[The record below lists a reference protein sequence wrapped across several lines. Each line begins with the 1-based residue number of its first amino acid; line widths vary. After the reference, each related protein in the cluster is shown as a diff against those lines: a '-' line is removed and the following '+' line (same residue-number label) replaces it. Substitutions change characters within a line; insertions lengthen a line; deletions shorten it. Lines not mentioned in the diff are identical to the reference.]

1 MAGEIR
7 GLQNG
12 PPQATTA
19 RTNGPRAGSGPAS
32 ADSLTPGGIDK
43 AIFTDTAVSL
53 QKLEQFIGQLP
64 IENAARVG
72 NIREMVAG
80 GLYRI
85 DDARVADKFVEFEL
99 LYHQARVNDG
109 FQASA

>member
-7 GLQNG
+7 GLRNEPAQV
-12 PPQATTA
+12 TSA
-19 RTNGPRAGSGPAS
+19 RTPGPRAGSTPAS
-32 ADSLTPGGIDK
+32 AGSLNPGGIDK

-53 QKLEQFIGQLP
+53 QKLEHFISQLP
-64 IENAARVG
+64 IEDGARVG

-85 DDARVADKFVEFEL
+85 DDARVADKFVQFEL
-99 LYHQARVNDG
+99 LYHRANVHDG